1 MNSDTAIHVPYT
13 VPVQKMD
20 TPTGLFAGRCRK
32 CDYAGG
38 PTSERDAYR
47 DATQHADAKNAAEKR
62 DNAVN
67 SDTAIHVPE
76 DDGLTPA
83 VQRQSKESDAE
94 YKRRVLDAAPPLVA
108 RAAGVD
114 PDVVQLPVTE

>member
-1 MNSDTAIHVPYT
+1 MNSSASGTAIHVPYV

-47 DATQHADAKNAAEKR
+47 DATQHADAKNAAENVIVCHQTL
-62 DNAVN
+62 DNT
-67 SDTAIHVPE
+67 S
-76 DDGLTPA
+76 
-83 VQRQSKESDAE
+83 
-94 YKRRVLDAAPPLVA
+94 
-108 RAAGVD
+108 
-114 PDVVQLPVTE
+114 